1 MKLREN
7 IRILRSRWL
16 SISVLALVGMGSA
29 GVVTLLSPKVYQA
42 QTQFFVAITNQS
54 SNTSTNQILSGS
66 QFTLERVSSY
76 TAIATSARVLQ
87 PVIDQLHLG
96 ESASELASRVSAVSP
111 PNSVLINLTVT
122 DSSPAQAAIVCNA
135 VAAQFSSVVET
146 LETPIGSSSA
156 PVKVTVVDEATPQTT
171 PVSPRPKINL
181 VLGLLVGLAV
191 GIGLALVR
199 EILDTRVN
207 GPQDLQRATD
217 ATPLGVVVYDPE
229 GATRP
234 LAALDHAS
242 PRSEAFRTIRTNLQ
256 FVDVDNVPRVVVI
269 TSAVPEEGKTT
280 TACNLAIAMAQSGL
294 KVCLVEGDLRRP
306 RVAEYLGIDGTVGLA
321 NVLAGQVPL
330 REALVYWPPGSLHAL
345 PSGTVPPNPSEML
358 GSKHMMSVIGDLRT
372 HFDAVIIDAPPL
384 LLVTDGSILSAA
396 SDGAIVIVR
405 HGKTTREQ
413 LDRAVESLAQ
423 VDARLLG
430 TVLNFA
436 PQQRGRQGYGYGY
449 GYGAYSSAQTVPTT
463 KGRHGAKERAAAREK
478 QLRG

>member
-1 MKLREN
+1 VDLRGYT
-7 IRILRSRWL
+7 RVLRARWL
-16 SISVLALVGMGSA
+16 SVAVFAVVGLGSALVM
-29 GVVTLLSPKVYQA
+29 TLLSPKVYQA
-42 QTQFFVAITNQS
+42 QTQFFVAIAS
-54 SNTSTNQILSGS
+54 PSDTSTSQILSGS

-76 TAIATSARVLQ
+76 TEIATSARVLQ
-87 PVIDQLHLG
+87 PVIDELHLG
-96 ESASELASRVSAVSP
+96 VTPAELASRVTASSP
-111 PNSVLINLTVT
+111 LNSVLIDLTAT
-122 DSSPAQAAIVCNA
+122 DQSPAQAARICNA
-135 VAAQFSSVVET
+135 VADSFSSVVES
-146 LETPIGSSSA
+146 LETPLSGTVS
-156 PVKVTVVDEATPQTT
+156 PVKVTIVDQAAPQTS
-171 PVSPRPKINL
+171 PVSPRPKVNL
-181 VLGLLVGLAV
+181 ALGLLVGL
-191 GIGLALVR
+191 GIGIGFALLR
-199 EILDTRVN
+199 EALDTRVK
-207 GPQDLQRATD
+207 GPDDLQRATD

-229 GATRP
+229 GTTRP

-321 NVLAGQVPL
+321 NVLAGQIPL
-330 REALVYWPPGSLHAL
+330 REALVNWPQGPLHVL

-358 GSKHMMSVIGDLRT
+358 GSKHMVSVIGDLRT

-384 LLVTDGSILSAA
+384 ILVTDGSILSAA
-396 SDGAIVIVR
+396 SDGAIVVVR

-413 LDRAVESLAQ
+413 LDRAVESLVQ

-436 PQQRGRQGYGYGY
+436 PLKRGRLGYGYGY
-449 GYGAYSSAQTVPTT
+449 GYGTYSSAPTVPTT